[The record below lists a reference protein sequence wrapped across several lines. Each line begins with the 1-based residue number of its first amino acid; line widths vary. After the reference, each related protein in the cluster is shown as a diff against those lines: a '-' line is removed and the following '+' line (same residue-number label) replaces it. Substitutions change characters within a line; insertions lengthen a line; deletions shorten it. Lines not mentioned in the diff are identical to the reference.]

1 MLSIFMHP
9 TIDIAKSVETSGI
22 PSSTCSMPNGSLAVG
37 DDDGSVSIFNSGG
50 ELIESHQIEGKVI
63 GLIYLENTLVVG
75 SSISGVSIISDSPK
89 NLHLSSGCEI
99 LIASGSD
106 FLVSDGSGI
115 LYRFN
120 HIGEL
125 LWEKE
130 IGQMTHISSNFEGTF
145 LAVALDS
152 GGVIILN
159 NNGDILHDS
168 PASLDDIETIS
179 CMVFRKDVLVVAR
192 NSLGLIIDD
201 RPENRVECWSVGRGI
216 IHTSEMESLVNSIC
230 STSEGVIL
238 GCFNGELLNLVIGS
252 NHQKLLAK
260 FNYPISNIL
269 IWNDSILVASWFDIA
284 RVDLDVGVI
293 WSLEHIGIVEHISP
307 IGASRVAVLGDDKKH
322 RDPCPIYII
331 DPDSEIKSTDFSI
344 DNFDSSSDSNEFSG
358 ALSDDEEKASS
369 QRPELPINS
378 SEIFDALDEELEIK
392 VGEPVIEIDLLEN
405 LSNSAKSLNLPPIVD
420 VGEDKTISSDNEGNA
435 IVLLD
440 GSKSYDPDGFIKNW
454 SWENEQGKIISENS
468 QVKVKLSRGVH
479 VFFLTVFDDKGAS
492 SKATLTI
499 QIT

>member
-1 MLSIFMHP
+1 MHP
-9 TIDIAKSVETSGI
+9 TIDIAKSVENSGI

-159 NNGDILHDS
+159 NNGDIL
-168 PASLDDIETIS
+168 
-179 CMVFRKDVLVVAR
+179 
-192 NSLGLIIDD
+192 
-201 RPENRVECWSVGRGI
+201 
-216 IHTSEMESLVNSIC
+216 
-230 STSEGVIL
+230 
-238 GCFNGELLNLVIGS
+238 
-252 NHQKLLAK
+252 
-260 FNYPISNIL
+260 
-269 IWNDSILVASWFDIA
+269 
-284 RVDLDVGVI
+284 
-293 WSLEHIGIVEHISP
+293 
-307 IGASRVAVLGDDKKH
+307 
-322 RDPCPIYII
+322 
-331 DPDSEIKSTDFSI
+331 
-344 DNFDSSSDSNEFSG
+344 
-358 ALSDDEEKASS
+358 
-369 QRPELPINS
+369 
-378 SEIFDALDEELEIK
+378 
-392 VGEPVIEIDLLEN
+392 
-405 LSNSAKSLNLPPIVD
+405 
-420 VGEDKTISSDNEGNA
+420 
-435 IVLLD
+435 
-440 GSKSYDPDGFIKNW
+440 
-454 SWENEQGKIISENS
+454 
-468 QVKVKLSRGVH
+468 
-479 VFFLTVFDDKGAS
+479 
-492 SKATLTI
+492 
-499 QIT
+499 

>member
-1 MLSIFMHP
+1 
-9 TIDIAKSVETSGI
+9 
-22 PSSTCSMPNGSLAVG
+22 
-37 DDDGSVSIFNSGG
+37 
-50 ELIESHQIEGKVI
+50 
-63 GLIYLENTLVVG
+63 
-75 SSISGVSIISDSPK
+75 
-89 NLHLSSGCEI
+89 
-99 LIASGSD
+99 
-106 FLVSDGSGI
+106 
-115 LYRFN
+115 
-120 HIGEL
+120 
-125 LWEKE
+125 
-130 IGQMTHISSNFEGTF
+130 
-145 LAVALDS
+145 
-152 GGVIILN
+152 
-159 NNGDILHDS
+159 
-168 PASLDDIETIS
+168 
-179 CMVFRKDVLVVAR
+179 
-192 NSLGLIIDD
+192 
-201 RPENRVECWSVGRGI
+201 
-216 IHTSEMESLVNSIC
+216 MESLVNSIC

-238 GCFNGELLNLVIGS
+238 GCFNGELLNLIIGS
-252 NHQKLLAK
+252 KHQKLLAK

-307 IGASRVAVLGDDKKH
+307 IGASTVAILGDDKKYTE
-322 RDPCPIYII
+322 PCPIYII

-358 ALSDDEEKASS
+358 ALSADEEKASS

-392 VGEPVIEIDLLEN
+392 VGEPIIEIDLLEN
-405 LSNSAKSLNLPPIVD
+405 LSKSAKSLNLPPIVD
-420 VGEDKTISSDNEGNA
+420 IGEDKTISSDNEGNA

-454 SWENEQGKIISENS
+454 SWENEQGKVISENS

>member
-22 PSSTCSMPNGSLAVG
+22 PSSTCPMPNGSLAVG
-37 DDDGSVSIFNSGG
+37 DDNGYVSIFNSEG
-50 ELIESHQIEGKVI
+50 ELIESHKIEGKVI

-125 LWEKE
+125 LWQKE
-130 IGQMTHISSNFEGTF
+130 IGQVTHISSNSEGTF
-145 LAVALDS
+145 LAVALES
-152 GGVIILN
+152 GGVMILN

-238 GCFNGELLNLVIGS
+238 GCVLFKQE
-252 NHQKLLAK
+252 AK
-260 FNYPISNIL
+260 DISSFSMPIPG
-269 IWNDSILVASWFDIA
+269 A
-284 RVDLDVGVI
+284 R
-293 WSLEHIGIVEHISP
+293 
-307 IGASRVAVLGDDKKH
+307 
-322 RDPCPIYII
+322 C
-331 DPDSEIKSTDFSI
+331 
-344 DNFDSSSDSNEFSG
+344 
-358 ALSDDEEKASS
+358 
-369 QRPELPINS
+369 
-378 SEIFDALDEELEIK
+378 
-392 VGEPVIEIDLLEN
+392 
-405 LSNSAKSLNLPPIVD
+405 
-420 VGEDKTISSDNEGNA
+420 TIS
-435 IVLLD
+435 
-440 GSKSYDPDGFIKNW
+440 K
-454 SWENEQGKIISENS
+454 
-468 QVKVKLSRGVH
+468 
-479 VFFLTVFDDKGAS
+479 TS
-492 SKATLTI
+492 S
-499 QIT
+499 